1 MIEMGKIKRLIS
13 NTAILGAG
21 TFISKVLVFLLMPL
35 YTACLSSEQFGIAD
49 ILMQTA
55 NLIIPVAVLGISEG
69 LFRFTIDANSE
80 ERKQVFTL
88 SLLTLFVG
96 MLPLAALI
104 QIFRLFS
111 VYDGYVWLVFF
122 YICSANLHFLVA
134 NYVRGCDKTK
144 VFAIQG
150 IINTSLVIIF
160 NVTFLVVFDMG
171 VMGYVLSVVLADFL
185 VSLGLIFFCKLYR
198 DVSFRNINKSLLK
211 KLLKFSIPYI
221 PLTLMWTIT
230 SVSDR
235 FVILATLGEN
245 AESINGLYAA
255 AYKLPTLITIAGG
268 IFIKAWHISSVSED
282 ANERSS
288 FFGGVYKNYMGIMF
302 VGAGCLVALS
312 RIFTRL
318 LLNESYYESWKYV
331 PVLAIAMI
339 FSAFSEFLG
348 SVYFVG
354 KKSSRSLITAAAGAV
369 TNIILNFALIPIFGA
384 MGAAVATAICYAL
397 VFFIRIVDTQKYIRF
412 ERAIAK
418 TLINTA
424 LIIAQV
430 IIIVLDV
437 PFWWAFQIGFVAFSL
452 VFNGREM
459 LVYARRLLKGKKVK
473 KI

>member
-1 MIEMGKIKRLIS
+1 MGKIKRLIS

-122 YICSANLHFLVA
+122 YICSANLHLLVA

-288 FFGGVYKNYMGIMF
+288 FFGGVYKNYMSIMF

-312 RIFTRL
+312 RILTRL

>member
-1 MIEMGKIKRLIS
+1 MGRLKKLLS

-122 YICSANLHFLVA
+122 YICSANLHLLVA

-198 DVSFRNINKSLLK
+198 DVSFRDINKSLLK

-288 FFGGVYKNYMGIMF
+288 FFGGVYKNYTSIMF

>member
-1 MIEMGKIKRLIS
+1 MGKIKRLIS

-35 YTACLSSEQFGIAD
+35 YTACLSSEQFGVAD

-69 LFRFTIDANSE
+69 LFRFTIDSNPE
-80 ERKQVFTL
+80 RRKQIFTL
-88 SLLTLFVG
+88 SLMTLFIG

-122 YICSANLHFLVA
+122 YICSANLHLLVA

-144 VFAIQG
+144 IFAIQG

-160 NVTFLVVFDMG
+160 NVMFLVVFDMG
-171 VMGYVLSVVLADFL
+171 VMGYVLSVVLADFV
-185 VSLGLIFFCKLYR
+185 VSVGLILFCRLYR
-198 DVSFRNINKSLLK
+198 DVSVRNIEKSLFK
-211 KLLKFSIPYI
+211 ELLKFSVPYI

-282 ANERSS
+282 VNERSA
-288 FFGGVYKNYMGIMF
+288 FFGGVYKNYTSIMF
-302 VGAGCLVALS
+302 VGAGFLVAFS

-354 KKSSRSLITAAAGAV
+354 KKSSRSLITAAAGAIM
-369 TNIILNFALIPIFGA
+369 NIILNFALIPIFGA

-412 ERAIAK
+412 ERAIVK

-430 IIIVLDV
+430 VIIVLDV
-437 PFWWAFQIGFVAFSL
+437 PFWWVFQIGFIAISL
-452 VFNGREM
+452 AFNGREM
-459 LVYARRLLKGKKVK
+459 LVYAKRILKGKKVK